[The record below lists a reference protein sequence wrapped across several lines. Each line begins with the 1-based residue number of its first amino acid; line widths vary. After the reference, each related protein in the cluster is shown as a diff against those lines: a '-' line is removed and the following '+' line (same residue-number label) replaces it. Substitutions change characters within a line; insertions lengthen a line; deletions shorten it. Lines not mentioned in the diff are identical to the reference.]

1 MTLTCTAG
9 TSIGRVRLLITD
21 TNLVDAV
28 FTDEEINDF
37 LAIENDSVLYAAAMA
52 LETIGTSEALT
63 SKVIRLLDISTDGRA
78 VSAELRARA
87 VVLRERAD
95 KLEAADD
102 DGGFDIAETAVNT
115 FGYRQR
121 IYNEALRHL

>member
-1 MTLTCTAG
+1 MTATYVAG

-21 TNLVDAV
+21 TNTADAI

-37 LAIENDSVLYAAAMA
+37 LSMEGDSVLYAAAMA

-63 SKVIRLLDISTDGRA
+63 SKVIRLLDLSTDGRA

-87 VVLRERAD
+87 ATLRERAD
-95 KLEAADD
+95 KLEAAED
-102 DGGFDIAETAVNT
+102 DGGFDIADTAVNA

-121 IYNEALRHL
+121 VYNEALRNL